1 MVIVWHA
8 KVIGRHTVVIG
19 LHTLFIWVA
28 RLGHLTLEVTCGNL
42 RYYAKNNL
50 NLSYYAKN
58 NINLSYYSKNNI
70 NLSYYSTRPVLACQ
84 FWGKCKV
91 LGKLYKTE
99 NPTM

>member
-42 RYYAKNNL
+42 
-50 NLSYYAKN
+50 SYYAKN
-58 NINLSYYSKNNI
+58 NINLSYHA
-70 NLSYYSTRPVLACQ
+70 TRLVWLVSFGANA
-84 FWGKCKV
+84 KS
-91 LGKLYKTE
+91 LE
-99 NPTM
+99 NYIRRRTQLCNTL